1 MRSYLTVEV
10 VFFILVACVVAGVMI
25 GINEEIDNQVL
36 RLEQGLIEVEKDL
49 SKFKAELIIL
59 KDMVDKS
66 KYLRDIPLSE
76 DLQLHTYLT
85 AKRYQVDYDLVLA
98 VMFRESSYKITALND
113 NGDSNDYGLM
123 QINDKYWA
131 EEIENELGYK
141 YWRSNPYENI
151 EAGVYILRKM
161 HEKVMGEEEAVIAYH
176 KGLTGFRKLKS
187 QGVVSIDY
195 LRDVMDYRRLL
206 SEY

>member
-1 MRSYLTVEV
+1 MRSYLKAEV
-10 VFFILVACVVAGVMI
+10 IFFILISLLVAGVMI
-25 GINEEIDNQVL
+25 GINEEIDNQIL
-36 RLEQGLIEVEKDL
+36 RLEKRIVEVEKDL
-49 SKFKAELIIL
+49 SKFKSELIIL

-85 AKRYQVDYDLVLA
+85 ARRYQVDYDLVLA

-113 NGDSNDYGLM
+113 NGNSKDYGLM
-123 QINDKYWA
+123 QINNKYWA
-131 EEIENELGYK
+131 EEIENDLGYK

-151 EAGVYILRKM
+151 EAGVYILRQM

-176 KGLTGFRKLKS
+176 KGLSGFRELKS
-187 QGVVSIDY
+187 QGVVSIEY
-195 LRDVMDYRRLL
+195 SRDVMKYRSEL